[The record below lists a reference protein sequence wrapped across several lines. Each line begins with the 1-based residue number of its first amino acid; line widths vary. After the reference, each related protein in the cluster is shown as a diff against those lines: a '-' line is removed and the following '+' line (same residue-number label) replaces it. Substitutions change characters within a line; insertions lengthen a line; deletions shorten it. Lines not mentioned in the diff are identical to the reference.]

1 MRTFCKSF
9 VVLSTLVLSSMAHA
23 GFTDMKPG
31 LWQVETV
38 MVVNGQE
45 VNLGGLLGSAM
56 KNMPEDIKEK
66 AKNVGGVALNEKGI
80 LLCMTADMIKKPET
94 LAEQNKE
101 KIDCKVKISK
111 QTKVKIEGT
120 VDCPDKKTSAKL
132 EYNYVNPT
140 EYRGK
145 IDVLVEGKKMS
156 SNYTG
161 KFLKADCGEVQ
172 PTTK

>member
-1 MRTFCKSF
+1 MRSF
-9 VVLSTLVLSSMAHA
+9 LILSILTLSSGAFA
-23 GFTDMKPG
+23 NFTDMKPG
-31 LWQVETV
+31 LWQLETV
-38 MVVNGQE
+38 MTVNGQE

-56 KNMPEDIKEK
+56 KNMPDDIKEK
-66 AKNVGGVALNEKGI
+66 AKNIGGVSLNEKGI

-101 KIDCKVKISK
+101 KIDCKVKITK

-132 EYNYVNPT
+132 EYNYINPT

-161 KFLKADCGEVQ
+161 KFIKADCGDVQ
-172 PTTK
+172 PAKK